1 MTEDGTVVV
10 AVMSHR
16 DPPLLRRL
24 VDRILEGERTVALV
38 HHDPRAQPHGLV
50 ENERVRLVREPQPC
64 NWGRMDQAETVLRC
78 AAEAVRT
85 FPEMRWLVVV
95 SGQDY
100 PAQSVRTTERE
111 LLASDADAFVRHLEV
126 TAAPPA
132 DEIPWQAA
140 CRRRYLRRRRLPGS
154 RRSVPFPR
162 RHPFGEER
170 RLYIG
175 DTWVNLSTPAVHH
188 VLEQFDRLGQVR
200 RYFDSCSNP
209 DEALLPTL
217 LLNDADDLRIVNDR
231 KRFIRWSP
239 GAAHPEVLT
248 EDDAPQLLASGAYFG
263 RKVELPS
270 SRALL
275 DRLDAAAVS
284 DQPGA

>member
-10 AVMSHR
+10 AILSHR

-24 VDRILEGERTVALV
+24 VDRILEGERTVTLV
-38 HHDPRAQPHGLV
+38 HHDPRAEPHGLV
-50 ENERVRLVREPQPC
+50 ENDRVRLAREPRAA
-64 NWGRMDQAETVLRC
+64 NWGRMDLAETVLRC

-85 FPEMRWLVVV
+85 FPEMKWLVVV

-126 TAAPPA
+126 TASPSG
-132 DEIPWQAA
+132 DEISWQAA

-162 RHPFGEER
+162 KHPFGDGL

-175 DTWVNLSTPAVHH
+175 DMWVNLSAEAVHH
-188 VLEQFDRLGQVR
+188 VLEQFDRREEVR
-200 RYFDSCSNP
+200 RYFGTCSTP

-248 EDDAPQLLASGAYFG
+248 EGDAPQLLASGAYFG